1 MAHICDKC
9 AQESYISITS
19 SESEE
24 FYSPTTPKQKS
35 SCHHQCSCM
44 SDKTPNSKR
53 VKRTLFYSPR
63 TKAQIDEIHH
73 YQKHQID
80 LQRQLHYGQSQLYH
94 EQQRTSARLSVLEK
108 LATFFCGS
116 NKHDVHE
123 PMSSRP
129 STSKSPNSWDRN
141 YEKNEGAQKQR
152 SPWSKRIEGNNDNS
166 NDEPSH

>member
-9 AQESYISITS
+9 AQESHISITS

-24 FYSPTTPKQKS
+24 YYSPTTPKQKPKY
-35 SCHHQCSCM
+35 HHQCLR
-44 SDKTPNSKR
+44 TPQSTSTSKR
-53 VKRTLFYSPR
+53 VKRTLFCSPR
-63 TKAQIDEIHH
+63 TKAQIDEIHR

-108 LATFFCGS
+108 VASFFCSS

-123 PMSSRP
+123 PMPSRP
-129 STSKSPNSWDRN
+129 STSKSPNSWDQN
-141 YEKNEGAQKQR
+141 YEKNEGAQKQW

-166 NDEPSH
+166 NDELSH